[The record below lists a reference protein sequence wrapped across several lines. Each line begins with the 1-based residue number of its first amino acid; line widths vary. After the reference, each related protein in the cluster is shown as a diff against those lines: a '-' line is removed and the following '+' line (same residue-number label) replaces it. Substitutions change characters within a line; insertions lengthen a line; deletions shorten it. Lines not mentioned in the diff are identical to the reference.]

1 MTDFQFQHDLINLKK
16 IDLHWST
23 LDSSQSESNTSKSS
37 HAKNRFK
44 QRGNSVGG
52 SVPDLIKNA
61 KTFLIGIATSFYD
74 VKQDSFIFHLL

>member
-16 IDLHWST
+16 KST
-23 LDSSQSESNTSKSS
+23 YIGVHLIPHSQTLQKSS
-37 HAKNRFK
+37 HAKNRIK

-52 SVPDLIKNA
+52 SVPDLIKNE

>member
-23 LDSSQSESNTSKSS
+23 LDSSRSNTSKSS
-37 HAKNRFK
+37 HANNRIK

-52 SVPDLIKNA
+52 SAPDLIKNA